1 MNSSIGMPEV
11 SQNLG
16 HDPPIVPSSP
26 VDAHHTWPIS
36 LGDFT
41 AEGDGTASAA

>member
-26 VDAHHTWPIS
+26 VDAPPHLAYRPR
-36 LGDFT
+36 
-41 AEGDGTASAA
+41 